1 MSRLHWQI
9 QKIENRSGDS
19 RAVAAIVNRISQASN
34 RELYEMIHGGVLE
47 RMAKR
52 LSDEQLGRL
61 IERCKKML
69 IGES

>member
-1 MSRLHWQI
+1 VSRLHWQI